1 MLQYLT
7 KIVIISQLFILSG
20 LLFAQEAVISQI
32 RGKVE
37 IREAGGQ
44 WFQAREDQV
53 LPAGSEISTG
63 INSSARLQI
72 NQSVVT
78 IQPLTRMSLD
88 EITSQGNQ
96 ETTRLN
102 LNTGRVSAQV
112 RSTGN
117 TQVNFEVRSPIAT
130 ASVRGTDFDFDGAQL
145 QVSEGR
151 VVVVNQ
157 RNQTLLVAAGNS
169 TTVSSTTP
177 PKPPVATLLSE
188 VQAPAST
195 LPPEPA
201 PPAPPAPP
209 ATVVVREVLAA
220 TPAPVVVVPET
231 TGLNV
236 QVRVPVGQ

>member
-1 MLQYLT
+1 MGKKLT
-7 KIVIISQLFILSG
+7 KIVMMMQLLLLSLGLFSQDAI
-20 LLFAQEAVISQI
+20 ISQI

-37 IREAGGQ
+37 IREAGGR
-44 WFQAREDQV
+44 WFQAREEQV
-53 LPAGSEISTG
+53 IPAGSEISTG

-112 RSTGN
+112 RSTGD

-130 ASVRGTDFDFDGAQL
+130 ASVRGTDFDFDGSQL

-169 TTVSSTTP
+169 TTVTSNTP
-177 PKPPVATLLSE
+177 PKPPVAAMLSQ

-209 ATVVVREVLAA
+209 AAVVLREVVAA

-236 QVRVPVGQ
+236 EVRVRVGQ